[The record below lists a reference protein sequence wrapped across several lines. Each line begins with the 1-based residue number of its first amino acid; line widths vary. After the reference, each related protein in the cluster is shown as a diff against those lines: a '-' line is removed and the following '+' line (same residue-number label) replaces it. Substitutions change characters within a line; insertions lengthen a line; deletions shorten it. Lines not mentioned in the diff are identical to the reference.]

1 MLSRDD
7 IRRALLALA
16 SELGDLSARCEI
28 LVVGGAAIVLLYGA
42 REAWR
47 DDVDIEDARLL
58 LSKLP
63 ANRDEVWALIEPHLI
78 PGRETKAYSP
88 SVISGRPNME
98 LRDLVRSLL
107 AFDTLAARQWVADSV
122 REGLV
127 WTTLPAPTDVDPAG
141 LAVAA
146 GIAELLSERIGQV
159 PPPWTQSV
167 ERLPVDV
174 YLVKAALTMP
184 RLRKL
189 CEQEGPEP
197 LRRRGILAPPEFL
210 KVA

>member
-1 MLSRDD
+1 M
-7 IRRALLALA
+7 
-16 SELGDLSARCEI
+16 
-28 LVVGGAAIVLLYGA
+28 
-42 REAWR
+42 
-47 DDVDIEDARLL
+47 
-58 LSKLP
+58 
-63 ANRDEVWALIEPHLI
+63 EP
-78 PGRETKAYSP
+78 
-88 SVISGRPNME
+88 
-98 LRDLVRSLL
+98 RDLVRSLL
-107 AFDTLAARQWVADSV
+107 AFDTLAARQWAADNV
-122 REGLV
+122 REGLL
-127 WTTLPAPTDVDPAG
+127 WTSVPAPIGLDPAG

-146 GIAELLSERIGQV
+146 GIAALLSERIGQV

-197 LRRRGILAPPEFL
+197 LRRRGILAPPEFM